1 MMQPIGKHSITT
13 GGNEDVVLKHLF
25 GKNLAVFGFNET
37 CKQLGTWQKWL
48 QARSYQQDATSI
60 LSMVPLWN
68 PSDDVC
74 WRELMEL
81 GVDVLEMCLRM
92 HQASV
97 GKLATTSPFVIKI
110 EAYLSAIAAFTIF
123 AVFLTMLETIYFMKS
138 MQCSL

>member
-1 MMQPIGKHSITT
+1 MLIMKSRLSMEEFLVAGIQGAASV
-13 GGNEDVVLKHLF
+13 EQQV
-25 GKNLAVFGFNET
+25 
-37 CKQLGTWQKWL
+37 
-48 QARSYQQDATSI
+48 RQQDATSI

-110 EAYLSAIAAFTIF
+110 EAYLSAIAAFISKWQTAFTIF